1 MVILLIMKHFYL
13 ILSLLI
19 LIAFPEKSSAFPTD
33 TYTDNSV
40 LASGRWVKISVPEDG
55 LYILTP
61 SRLRSW
67 GFTDVS
73 KVVVRGYGGRRQ
85 SDILSMSNYI
95 DDLPLVQTVAT
106 DRGIVFYGIGAG
118 VWTESSQAGYYYYR
132 QNDYSSAGYY
142 FVGVAEDG
150 DTVNGIEKQS
160 LPLSGTPA
168 ETYMALTQHELER
181 VAVPGEAGPLLLGED
196 FRYDRSRK
204 ISFDIPDAVGA
215 GRGWF
220 MSSFVSNL
228 SSSGA
233 ALSFTVG
240 TEAIPANSSFRI
252 SPTVGEHVNGSMNTG
267 RASFSMPETPG
278 AKLDITVTLNI
289 SSTPK
294 AAYLNYLV
302 LNYERYLRIPA
313 SGFLCFSTPDRSVSL
328 DAGGK
333 TPVVWDV
340 TDPADIVEVDYGT
353 LAGGKASWTAPT
365 TRRRSYAAW
374 IPGASI
380 PEPALAGVVPNQNLH
395 ALSDLDM
402 VIVAPSAY
410 TDDARRIADMHASAH
425 DSLRVA
431 VVTPE
436 AIYNEFSSGT
446 LDPGGIRRF
455 FKMLYDRGSD
465 SIRPL
470 RYAILM
476 ARTTLDNRRLT
487 AGAPSYPTIPSWMP
501 RSEATSVSDNTGY
514 TTDDFTAMLEDNS
527 GSNPDTDKLSVAI
540 GRIPVTSVTEAREVV
555 DKLIQYSK
563 GALRTGWKQRF
574 MFLADDGNQGV
585 HLDDS
590 ENIIDGF
597 TGHNPF
603 LVNKVYMDSY
613 ELVGSEYPQ
622 ARADMFR
629 YLEEGVVWWNFIGH
643 ASTTGWTHEHQLSYV
658 DLNSMYLRHWPF
670 IYAATC
676 DFLRLDGS
684 DVSGGEILFKER
696 YGGAIGMLSAVRP
709 VFIAKNSYLSL
720 ALGRALAQRDDK
732 GRLLTPG
739 EICRR
744 AKNDLRYAGSTRPYP
759 DENRLRYVFV
769 GDPALPLAMPSNL
782 VRIDSINGIPVSD
795 DTQPTLEALGKG
807 KFTGAVT
814 SPAGDV
820 LTGFNGVLLADIFDA
835 EYSVT
840 TRANGSDGVETT
852 YETHG
857 ERIFTGS
864 AIVKDGRFT
873 LNVAMPQEISQNFR
887 PATLS
892 LYAYD
897 TNDDTEA
904 TGLCNS
910 FYAYGFHEPEVLDT
924 VAPAIESLVLNHE
937 DFRNGDFVNKSPMLI
952 AAISD
957 DEGINVSNAGVGH
970 QMIAILDG
978 NQTFTG
984 IANYYTPASDGSPR
998 GVVNYPMDDL
1008 QPGAHS
1014 LTFRIWDTS
1023 GNSAEQT
1030 IDFNVAE
1037 SLAPKIYDVYSDA
1050 NPAST
1055 TANFY
1060 LRHNQPDNMV
1070 TVTISIYNLLGRPI
1084 WSRTVDGRSDMFL
1097 SMPVTWD
1104 LTDGSGCRVGRG
1116 IYLYRATITS
1126 DGNSFETASRRIAV
1140 TAQ

>member
-1 MVILLIMKHFYL
+1 MKHFYL

-19 LIAFPEKSSAFPTD
+19 LIAAPEKALAFPAD
-33 TYTDNSV
+33 TYAENSV

-55 LYILTP
+55 LYVLTP

-67 GFTDVS
+67 GFTDPS
-73 KVVVRGYGGRRQ
+73 KLVVRGYGGRRQ
-85 SDILSMSNYI
+85 SDILSKSNYI
-95 DDLPLVQTVAT
+95 DDLPLVQTVLTA
-106 DRGIVFYGIGAG
+106 DRGIVFYGVGAG
-118 VWTESSQAGYYYYR
+118 VWTESNQAGYFYYR
-132 QNDYSSAGYY
+132 QNDYSSAGHY
-142 FVGVAEDG
+142 FIGVAEDG
-150 DTVNGIEKQS
+150 AATAGIEKRS
-160 LPLSGTPA
+160 LPVDGTPA
-168 ETYMALTQHELER
+168 ETYMAFVQHEQER
-181 VAVPGEAGPLLLGED
+181 VPVPGEAGPLLLGED
-196 FRYDRSRK
+196 FRYDRSRTF
-204 ISFDIPDAVGA
+204 SFDIPDAVGS
-215 GRGWF
+215 GKGWF
-220 MSSFVSNL
+220 MSSFVSFI
-228 SSSGA
+228 SGSGGT
-233 ALSFTVG
+233 LSFKVG
-240 TEAIPANSSFRI
+240 SEAIPNNSTFRV
-252 SPTVGEHVNGSMNTG
+252 SATSGEHVNGSLNTG
-267 RASFSMPETPG
+267 RATFTLPEAPG
-278 AKLDITVTLNI
+278 AKLDISMTLN
-289 SSTPK
+289 SSATPK
-294 AAYLNYLV
+294 SAYLNYLA
-302 LNYERYLRIPA
+302 LNYERRLRIPA
-313 SGFLCFSTPDRSVSL
+313 SGYLCFSTSDRSLSL

-340 TDPADIVEVDYGT
+340 TDPADIFEVDYGT
-353 LAGGKASWTAPT
+353 VNAGKASWSERTA
-365 TRRRSYAAW
+365 RRRTYAAW
-374 IPGASI
+374 VPGASL
-380 PEPALAGVVPNQNLH
+380 PEPKLVGTVPNQNLH

-410 TDDARRIADMHASAH
+410 TDDARRIADMHATGA
-425 DSLRVA
+425 DSLKVA
-431 VVTPE
+431 VVTPD

-455 FKMLYDRGSD
+455 FKMLYDRAAAAD

-487 AGAPSYPTIPSWMP
+487 AAAPSYPTIPSWMP
-501 RSEATSVSDNTGY
+501 RAEATSVSDNTGY
-514 TTDDFTAMLEDNS
+514 TTDDYTAMLDDNS
-527 GSNPDTDKLSVAI
+527 GYNPGSDKLSIAI
-540 GRIPVTSVTEAREVV
+540 GRIPVTSATEAREVV

-563 GALRTGWKQRF
+563 GALRSGWKQRF

-585 HLDDS
+585 HLTDS
-590 ENIIDGF
+590 ENIIKGF
-597 TGHNPF
+597 TDNNPYF
-603 LVNKVYMDSY
+603 VNKVYMDSY

-720 ALGRALAQRDDK
+720 ALGRALAQRDEK

-744 AKNDLRYAGSTRPYP
+744 TKNDLRNEKTGEPYP
-759 DENRLRYVFV
+759 DENRLRFVFV

-782 VRIDSINGIPVSD
+782 VRVDSINGAPLTAD
-795 DTQPTLEALGKG
+795 AQPILEALGKG
-807 KFTGAVT
+807 TFSGAVT
-814 SPAGDV
+814 NPAGEV
-820 LTGFNGVLLADIFDA
+820 LKGFNGVLLADIFDA
-835 EYSVT
+835 EYSIT
-840 TRANGSDGVETT
+840 TRGNGDEGKEIT

-857 ERIFTGS
+857 GRIFTGS
-864 AIVKDGRFT
+864 AVVKDGRFT
-873 LNVAMPQEISQNFR
+873 LDVAMPQEIAQNFR
-887 PATLS
+887 PAS
-892 LYAYD
+892 IALYAYD

-910 FYAYGFHEPEVLDT
+910 FYAYGFHEPEVPDT

-937 DFRNGDFVNKSPMLI
+937 DFRNGDFVNTTPMLI

-957 DEGINVSNAGVGH
+957 NVGINVSNSGVGH
-970 QMIAILDG
+970 QMVAILDG
-978 NQTFTG
+978 NKTFTG
-984 IANYYTPASDGSPR
+984 IANYYTPSPDGSPS

-1014 LTFRIWDTS
+1014 LTFRVWDTS

-1030 IDFNVAE
+1030 IEFNVAE

-1055 TANFY
+1055 SANFY

-1084 WSRTVDGRSDMFL
+1084 WSRTVQGRSDMFL
-1097 SMPVTWD
+1097 TMPVTWD

-1126 DGNSFETASRRIAV
+1126 DGKSFETASRRIGV